1 MTVAQS
7 GGEDWGFSLRD
18 IQTKEGIVNM
28 GFGFVLTIVLL
39 GVVLGLVARQALA
52 TAETDAAE
60 ATPGMD
66 QETDSSSPHSHA
78 M

>member
-1 MTVAQS
+1 M
-7 GGEDWGFSLRD
+7 
-18 IQTKEGIVNM
+18 NM

-39 GVVLGLVARQALA
+39 GVVLGLFARQALA
-52 TAETDAAE
+52 TADNDAAE
-60 ATPGMD
+60 ATPGLD